1 MAKNPWI
8 ENTGEEPL
16 LGWAL
21 VEVKLKNG
29 QKLQGQIRQFDWRL
43 CASRQHQWT
52 VIVKWRRYD
61 A

>member
-1 MAKNPWI
+1 MAKNPWT
-8 ENTGEEPL
+8 ENNGAEPL

-29 QKLQGQIRQFDWRL
+29 QKFKGQIRQFDWSL
-43 CASRQHQWT
+43 CAFGQHKET
-52 VIVKWRRYD
+52 VIVKWRRYN